1 MSGSPRSNNGSSV
14 TSPSRPTAS
23 PAADNSHLQQ
33 QQQQYQQQPMYGMPL
48 SNQPNPVVVTVPN
61 NQRLT
66 AHWMGSIVLDSVEE
80 DFSLHLNEVLLVPRL
95 GFNLMSSTQ
104 LMKNGITLLGEHG
117 KFSLKYGDKK
127 LGTAVEQNGVFVL
140 NFIPERTT
148 ADSDNILSLGPWE
161 HRDDIDYTDDTVPH
175 EGVVP
180 TSSTTAAAFMLTF
193 DDQGLND
200 VQSSREYMAAVA
212 GWGDPTNM
220 PTDAGIWGAAEPDE
234 TTWGETP
241 AERDARL
248 LVEADGELVLA
259 PGEYVDVEVRVPP
272 PNLTRYVAPAFDQIR
287 FDGHQLLL
295 SFFANAE
302 YYLRAQGHKA
312 TGETWHKRL
321 GHPSQSML
329 NNTIKAVVPD
339 KNSLLL
345 PSGLE
350 LKPVNRPAPCTI
362 CPAANLPHELFP
374 THFPGAEDYRL
385 MDKVYSDI
393 LNLPADGF
401 NGERYVI
408 TFTEASTHYVWTRNM
423 TNHFLAFTAFRTWL
437 PLAER
442 ESDTKLKA
450 FHCDGAGEY
459 RSNEFRTYLQE
470 RKIRRLFSLPHAHQQ
485 SGVAERLN
493 RTLQEKMRALLAQAQ
508 LGPLYWPFA
517 MDHATVL
524 HNLLSSSALPN
535 NASPYLLWTGKLG
548 TTKLLR
554 VFGCV
559 VQYRP
564 PTAPLGKFDQRAKW
578 GLHLGI
584 EKQCLAW
591 RIMDYRSRLLVPAR
605 DCIFYENLTL
615 PVFEQLLA
623 TQQNPATLF
632 HGVRSF
638 ASADAELA
646 ASEEPDPDGA
656 REAAP
661 DPPVPVTSSG
671 IPEFIPLAD
680 AAPED
685 VRDVHHTYLVDEQRQ
700 PMPVVSDSSIRVH
713 PDEIGGASGDQNV
726 SVNFTGRI
734 DDNPHYQ
741 TGMQILGLA
750 AVVQHSSTVN
760 LEPKTAR
767 QALSG
772 PHREKWREAMDREL
786 AALEKRETW
795 DLRPIEKTVNKNV
808 LTGKWVFRVKT
819 KADGTYEKHKAR
831 WVVRGFDQTH
841 GIDYTLTF
849 APVSRHT
856 SVRLVLCEAAVKNF
870 PLRQIDVSNAFLYA
884 DVDAQNYVE
893 YPHTYPTNPP
903 SVGKLKKSLYGIKQA
918 PRLWQQ
924 HLNRKLTE
932 VGFRQLP
939 HDPGMYRLDD
949 KGSYALLVAYVD
961 DILYVSSS
969 TSLGDRIE
977 ADLKKSLDLTIST
990 KVTQFL
996 GLNVSRNSSA
1006 IHLTASKYA
1015 ESLAKRFNISTDF
1028 VATPYR
1034 STLTGHVPNLKN
1046 LSAAGLQLYQQQ
1058 LGCLLFAAVT
1068 CRPDLAY
1075 VASHL
1080 AQFLRYPKEEHS
1092 LDLQRALRYF
1102 VSTPTIG
1109 LIFNAGKPTDK
1120 MYLSGYVDADH
1131 AGDTSTRSSSV
1142 STSTAEAEIYAGA
1155 MAAQELRWLT
1165 FLLTG
1170 LGERPSSAPTLFT
1183 DNNATI
1189 LLCREP
1195 RLESRVKHINVR
1207 YAFACVASG
1216 LWAGL
1221 LIGFVT
1227 EYFTSNAY
1235 VPVQDV
1241 ADSCRTGAATNII
1254 FGLALGYKSVIIPV
1268 FAIAAA
1274 IYVSFQFAGM
1284 YGIALAALGMLSTL
1298 ATGLAIDAYG
1308 PISDN
1313 AGGIAEMAGMGE
1325 EIRERTDA
1333 LDAAG
1338 NTTAAIGKGFAI
1350 GSAALVSL
1358 ALFGAYV
1365 SRAKVM
1371 VVNVTEPQA
1380 FVGLLVGAMLPYWF
1394 SAMTMKS
1401 VGKAALAMVE
1411 EVRRQFNTMPGLME
1425 GTTKPDYKK
1434 CVEISTAAS
1443 LREMIPPGALVM
1455 LSPVI
1460 AGTLFGTT
1468 TLAGMLAGA
1477 LVSGVQ
1483 IAISA
1488 SNTGGA
1494 WDNAKKYIEAGN
1506 SAHAK
1511 SLGPKGSDPHKAAVI
1526 GDTVGDPLKDTSGP
1540 SLNILIKLMAVE
1552 SLVFAPFFA
1561 THGGI
1566 IWGGK

>member
-14 TSPSRPTAS
+14 TSPSCPTAS
-23 PAADNSHLQQ
+23 PAADNSYLQQ
-33 QQQQYQQQPMYGMPL
+33 QQQQHQYQQQPMYGMPL
-48 SNQPNPVVVTVPN
+48 SSQPVHTTTAAASSTAAAATAATAASTAAAAVPGSSSQPGQQSNFVSTGPYQYQGHAIDTCWSKDKPSWKQSASKHNKDSSSEAEKPEAEKPDAEKQNTVKLNSAKPTTTSAKTQSKAVINCMTSVSTVYDPDAEERIHSWFNNELNSPIPPEVYANLAHTIAGPNTWYLDCCCGQHMCSSETRFIVNQRCLENLVVVTVAN

-95 GFNLMSSTQ
+95 GFNLMSSAQ
-104 LMKNGITLLGEHG
+104 LMKNGITLLGEPG
-117 KFSLKYGDKK
+117 KFTLKYGEKK

-161 HRDDIDYTDDTVPH
+161 HHEDIDYTDDTVPR

-180 TSSTTAAAFMLTF
+180 TSSTTAAAVMLTF

-200 VQSSREYMAAVA
+200 VENSREYMAAVA
-212 GWGDPTNM
+212 GWGDTTHM
-220 PTDAGIWGAAEPDE
+220 PTDDGVWGTDAPHE
-234 TTWGETP
+234 TTWGKTP
-241 AERDARL
+241 AERATRL
-248 LVEADGELVLA
+248 LAEAEQRVAEIEILDSGRIVGVEPVPAASDQECGELVLA
-259 PGEYVDVEVRVPP
+259 PGEYVDVEVRIPP

-287 FDGHQLLL
+287 SDGHQLLL

-312 TGETWHKRL
+312 TAETWHKRL
-321 GHPSQSML
+321 GHPSQSTL
-329 NNTIKAVVPD
+329 NNTIKAAVLD

-345 PSGLE
+345 PNGLE

-362 CPAANLPHELFP
+362 CPAANLPHEPFP
-374 THFPGAEDYRL
+374 THFPGADDYQL
-385 MDKVYSDI
+385 MDKVYSDL
-393 LNLPADGF
+393 LNLLEDGF

-408 TFTEASTHYVWTRNM
+408 TFTNASTRYVWTGNM
-423 TNHFLAFTAFRTWL
+423 TNRFLAFTAFRTWL

-450 FHCDGAGEY
+450 FQCDGAGEY
-459 RSNEFRTYLQE
+459 RSTEFTAYLQE
-470 RKIRRLFSLPHAHQQ
+470 RGIKRLFSLPHAHQQ

-517 MDHATVL
+517 MDHATLL

-535 NASPYLLWTGKLG
+535 NASPHLLWTGKLG

-584 EKQCLAW
+584 EKQYFAW

-615 PVFEQLLA
+615 PVFEQHLA
-623 TQQNPATLF
+623 SQQNPATLF

-638 ASADAELA
+638 ANADVELA
-646 ASEEPDPDGA
+646 ASEEPDSDGA

-685 VRDVHHTYLVDEQRQ
+685 VHEVHHTYLVDEQHQ
-700 PMPVVSDSSIRVH
+700 PMPVVSDSSIRVNL
-713 PDEIGGASGDQNV
+713 DEIGGASGDHND
-726 SVNFTGRI
+726 SFNFAGRT

-741 TGMQILGLA
+741 TGLQILGLA
-750 AVVQHSSTVN
+750 AAVQYSSTVD

-786 AALEKRETW
+786 AALEKRGTW
-795 DLRPIEKTVNKNV
+795 DLIPIEKTVNKNV
-808 LTGKWVFRVKT
+808 LTSKWVFRVKT

-831 WVVRGFDQTH
+831 WVVCGFDQTR
-841 GIDYTLTF
+841 GIDYTLTL

-856 SVRLVLCEAAVKNF
+856 N
-870 PLRQIDVSNAFLYA
+870 
-884 DVDAQNYVE
+884 
-893 YPHTYPTNPP
+893 
-903 SVGKLKKSLYGIKQA
+903 
-918 PRLWQQ
+918 
-924 HLNRKLTE
+924 
-932 VGFRQLP
+932 
-939 HDPGMYRLDD
+939 D

-990 KVTQFL
+990 KVTEFL
-996 GLNVSRNSSA
+996 GLNVSRTSSA

-1046 LSAAGLQLYQQQ
+1046 LLAAGLQLYQQQ
-1058 LGCLLFAAVT
+1058 LGCLLFAAGT

-1080 AQFLRYPKEEHS
+1080 AQFLRCPKEEHS

-1102 VSTPTIG
+1102 VSTPTLG

-1120 MYLSGYVDADH
+1120 MYLSGYVDVDH
-1131 AGDTSTRSSSV
+1131 AGDTSDRRSH
-1142 STSTAEAEIYAGA
+1142 
-1155 MAAQELRWLT
+1155 
-1165 FLLTG
+1165 TG
-1170 LGERPSSAPTLFT
+1170 YIF
-1183 DNNATI
+1183 
-1189 LLCREP
+1189 
-1195 RLESRVKHINVR
+1195 RLEPI
-1207 YAFACVASG
+1207 
-1216 LWAGL
+1216 
-1221 LIGFVT
+1221 
-1227 EYFTSNAY
+1227 
-1235 VPVQDV
+1235 
-1241 ADSCRTGAATNII
+1241 
-1254 FGLALGYKSVIIPV
+1254 
-1268 FAIAAA
+1268 
-1274 IYVSFQFAGM
+1274 
-1284 YGIALAALGMLSTL
+1284 
-1298 ATGLAIDAYG
+1298 G
-1308 PISDN
+1308 PISWN
-1313 AGGIAEMAGMGE
+1313 SSKQE
-1325 EIRERTDA
+1325 
-1333 LDAAG
+1333 LVPLS
-1338 NTTAAIGKGFAI
+1338 
-1350 GSAALVSL
+1350 SAA
-1358 ALFGAYV
+1358 AEFIAACAAT
-1365 SRAKVM
+1365 R
-1371 VVNVTEPQA
+1371 E
-1380 FVGLLVGAMLPYWF
+1380 GLYLL
-1394 SAMTMKS
+1394 
-1401 VGKAALAMVE
+1401 
-1411 EVRRQFNTMPGLME
+1411 
-1425 GTTKPDYKK
+1425 
-1434 CVEISTAAS
+1434 
-1443 LREMIPPGALVM
+1443 
-1455 LSPVI
+1455 
-1460 AGTLFGTT
+1460 
-1468 TLAGMLAGA
+1468 
-1477 LVSGVQ
+1477 
-1483 IAISA
+1483 
-1488 SNTGGA
+1488 
-1494 WDNAKKYIEAGN
+1494 
-1506 SAHAK
+1506 
-1511 SLGPKGSDPHKAAVI
+1511 LG
-1526 GDTVGDPLKDTSGP
+1526 
-1540 SLNILIKLMAVE
+1540 
-1552 SLVFAPFFA
+1552 
-1561 THGGI
+1561 
-1566 IWGGK
+1566 